1 MNDSNLEIHGDEA
14 PAVRG
19 VWAAVGILV
28 LGLVFTG
35 VLWWY
40 TDMHA
45 GPFRELRDAIHS
57 EFPGSSPQVEGGQ
70 RKIHKGSPKILR
82 ITLRVEKDP
91 RSNDDLVSRAM
102 KRLVVLAER
111 YHGLR
116 KYEQLDVYF
125 VWFRPERP
133 AISRHEQRDVVDLF
147 EAGPKNKNVD

>member
-1 MNDSNLEIHGDEA
+1 MNDSKLGIHGDEA

-40 TDMHA
+40 TEMHA

-102 KRLVVLAER
+102 ERLVVLAER

-147 EAGPKNKNVD
+147 EAGPNNKNVD

>member
-82 ITLRVEKDP
+82 ITLRVEQDP

-102 KRLVVLAER
+102 ERLVVLAER

-116 KYEQLDVYF
+116 KYDQLDVYF

-133 AISRHEQRDVVDLF
+133 AISRHEQRDVVDLVDA
-147 EAGPKNKNVD
+147 EPKNKNVN

>member
-1 MNDSNLEIHGDEA
+1 MNDSNVENQNYQP
-14 PAVRG
+14 PAVPG

-102 KRLVVLAER
+102 ERLVVLAER

>member
-82 ITLRVEKDP
+82 ITLRVEQDP

-102 KRLVVLAER
+102 ERLVVLAER

>member
-1 MNDSNLEIHGDEA
+1 MNDSHLEIHGDEA

-82 ITLRVEKDP
+82 ITLRVEQDP

-102 KRLVVLAER
+102 ERLVVLADR

-116 KYEQLDVYF
+116 KYDQLDVYF

-133 AISRHEQRDVVDLF
+133 AISRHEQRDVVDLV
-147 EAGPKNKNVD
+147 EAGPKKQNVD

>member
-102 KRLVVLAER
+102 ERLVVLAER

>member
-1 MNDSNLEIHGDEA
+1 MNNSNVENQSYHP

-45 GPFRELRDAIHS
+45 GPFRELRDAIHT

-70 RKIHKGSPKILR
+70 RKIHKGTPKILR

-102 KRLVVLAER
+102 ERLVVLADR

-116 KYEQLDVYF
+116 KYDQLDVYF

-133 AISRHEQRDVVDLF
+133 AISRHEQRDVMDLV
-147 EAGPKNKNVD
+147 ETTTKDKNVD